1 MKKIIYFLLV
11 AFVQIFMVQNA
22 FATHIIGGEM
32 SYKCLGNN
40 KYEITLTVYRDCFN
54 GVPPFDD
61 PAHVGIFDNKFNLVD
76 SIDLKLNPDD
86 TLKVF
91 LSDTCLVVPKN
102 VCVHTTT
109 YIGTVTLPS
118 IPGGYILAY
127 QRCCRNYTIVN
138 IVTPNKTGATFSVV
152 ISEDALNACNSSAK
166 FKNWPP
172 IFICVNEPI
181 KFDHSATDIDGDSV
195 FYRLCTPYLGASDGN
210 TQQSSNPSPTY
221 FTKPLDVPIT
231 WKPPYDLNNVLGGI
245 PLKINPK
252 TGELTGLPNTVGQF
266 VVGICAEEYRKGKLI
281 SINRRDFQY
290 NIGICGTA
298 GAAIFAP
305 KVQCDNL
312 AVKFENKSQ
321 NANNFI
327 WDFGDTAITTDTSK
341 QDSPTYIFP
350 KEGTYTVRLIA
361 SPGSACADTA
371 FHIIKLDKSTLTAD
385 FVFST
390 SNCKDSLD
398 VKLED
403 KSTDPNGAPIAWEWK
418 LYLGTDTI
426 KSKLQNPTL
435 KPWKSGTWIA
445 ELTAIAKNGCPK
457 SIKKNIPIE
466 LIDVKTKDTVR
477 ACIGDNVVLIS
488 KPGNYKYLWS
498 PAAAFADPTI
508 PSQTA
513 VVAADAKVYTAE
525 ISSAT
530 CKATKKITVL
540 PELSTPKLNITATP
554 DTVFLGKTSQLEASV
569 FPGNYKYLWSPS
581 ETLSSDKQ
589 SNPIANPSESTTY
602 NLTVTPPNG
611 GCPAVASIRVIVVLP
626 DCAEPYVYV
635 PNAFTPNDDG
645 INDILYVRGP
655 VKEIYFAI
663 YDRWGQKIFESTDP
677 QTGWDGFVNTVAL
690 APDVY
695 AYYVEAVCVDGK
707 KFFKKGNVSL
717 IR

>member
-1 MKKIIYFLLV
+1 MKKILYLLFIV
-11 AFVQIFMVQNA
+11 FAQIFIVQKA

-32 SYKCLGNN
+32 NYKCLGNN
-40 KYEITLTVYRDCFN
+40 KYQITLTIYRDCFN
-54 GVPPFDD
+54 GVPPFDSI
-61 PAHVGIFDNKFNLVD
+61 AQVGIFNNKFQLID
-76 SIDLKLNPDD
+76 SIQMKLNPDD
-86 TLKVF
+86 TLKVA

-109 YIGTVTLPS
+109 YIDTITLLP
-118 IPGGYILAY
+118 IAGGYILAY
-127 QRCCRNYTIVN
+127 QRCCRNFTIVN
-138 IVTPNKTGATFSVV
+138 IIEPNKTGATFSVV
-152 ISEDALNACNSSAK
+152 ISEDAIKACNSSAK

-181 KFDHSATDIDGDSV
+181 KFDHSAIDIDGDSV
-195 FYRLCTPYLGASDGN
+195 FYRLCTPYLGATNGN
-210 TQQSSNPSPTY
+210 TQQASNPTPTF
-221 FTKPLDVPIT
+221 FTQPLDTPIA
-231 WKPPYDLNNVLGGI
+231 WKPPYDLNNVLGGK
-245 PLKINPK
+245 PLTINAK
-252 TGELTGLPNTVGQF
+252 TGELTGLPNTIGQF

-290 NIGICGTA
+290 NIGVCGTA

-321 NANNFI
+321 NSNNFI
-327 WDFGDTAITTDTSK
+327 WDFGDTAIATDTSK

-371 FHIIKLDKSTLTAD
+371 FHIVKLDKSTLTAD

-390 SNCKDSLD
+390 SNCRDSID

-403 KSTDPNGAPIAWEWK
+403 KSTDPNGTAAAWNWV
-418 LYLGTDTI
+418 LYSGQDTI
-426 KSKLQNPTL
+426 KSNLQNPTL

-445 ELTAIAKNGCPK
+445 QLTATAKNGCPK
-457 SIKKNIPIE
+457 IVQKSIPIE
-466 LIDVKTKDTVR
+466 LINVVVKDTLR
-477 ACIGDNVVLIS
+477 GCIGDNVTLITN
-488 KPGNYKYLWS
+488 PGAYKYVWS
-498 PAAAFADPTI
+498 PSAAFTTPTL
-508 PSQTA
+508 PSQSV
-513 VVAADAKVYTAE
+513 VVAATAKVYTAE
-525 ISSAT
+525 ISTST
-530 CKATKKITVL
+530 CKTTKKITVL
-540 PELSTPKLNITATP
+540 PDISTPKLVITATP
-554 DTVFLGKTSQLEASV
+554 DTIFLGKTSQLDATV
-569 FPGNYKYLWSPS
+569 YPANYKYFWSPAL
-581 ETLSSDKQ
+581 TLSSDKQ
-589 SNPIANPSESTTY
+589 SNPIASPTESTTY
-602 NLTVTPPNG
+602 NLTITPPNG
-611 GCPAVASIRVIVVLP
+611 ACPAVASVRVTVLLP

-645 INDILYVRGP
+645 VNDILYVRGP

-677 QTGWDGFVNTVAL
+677 KTGWDGFVNTVEL

-695 AYYVEAVCVDGK
+695 AYYLEALCIDGK
-707 KFFKKGNVSL
+707 KFFKKGNVSI